1 MNSEKSIY
9 SSIVKKLYGRFNGK
23 LFPLVAYFFCYIV
36 FACLIVIK
44 KKNQIFIVPTAA
56 IGDTL
61 YILSFWESLNNW
73 AERNGKEVIFFQSD
87 RFKDIFDTYKTSN
100 SRVKVVSLKHLGLTH
115 LFLMMIGGCKY
126 HSLLNNLLRKC
137 GIFVPIPNI
146 YKDYFSKNDK
156 PKGSRHQL
164 AKILN
169 VQQNPIS
176 LHNSPLIPIKSIAN
190 FEKNKKNI
198 CILNPYSYSM
208 FSPIPLFEKIAE
220 KLKEAGFII
229 YTNVVKGQ
237 KEIRGT
243 APLNCSLQE
252 LYSIAKEIPFI
263 VSLRSGI
270 LDYLIPS
277 NINMFVVYDK
287 WKISFIEDDDYT
299 LNEWEPKGV
308 LQEVFSRTC
317 SDDEIIQNLHQFLD
331 QLKKGNIIWT
341 T

>member
-1 MNSEKSIY
+1 MSSEKSIY
-9 SSIVKKLYGRFNGK
+9 SYIVKKLYGRFNGK
-23 LFPLVAYFFCYIV
+23 LFPFVAYFFCYIV
-36 FACLIVIK
+36 FIYLLIIK
-44 KKNQIFIVPTAA
+44 KKNQIFIAPTAA

-61 YILSFWESLNNW
+61 YILSFWDSLNNW
-73 AERNGKEVIFFQSD
+73 AERNEKEVIFFQSD

-100 SRVKVVSLKHLGLTH
+100 SRVKVVSLKHLGLAH
-115 LFLMMIGGCKY
+115 LFLMMIGGCKN
-126 HSLLNNLLRKC
+126 HILLNNLLRKC
-137 GIFVPIPNI
+137 EIFVPIPNI
-146 YKDYFSKNDK
+146 YKDYFAKNDK

-164 AKILN
+164 AEILK
-169 VQQNPIS
+169 VQLSPIS
-176 LHNSPLIPIKSIAN
+176 LHKSPIIPIKSIAN
-190 FEKNKKNI
+190 FEKNKKSI

-208 FSPIPLFEKIAE
+208 YSSIPLFEKIAE
-220 KLKEAGFII
+220 ELKGAGFII

-243 APLNCSLQE
+243 IPLDCSLQE

-277 NINMFVVYDK
+277 KINMFVIYDK

-299 LNEWEPKGV
+299 LNEWEPKGM
-308 LQEVFSRTC
+308 LREVFSRTS
-317 SDDEIIQNLHQFLD
+317 SDYEIIQNLHQFLD
-331 QLKKGNIIWT
+331 QLGKGNVIWT